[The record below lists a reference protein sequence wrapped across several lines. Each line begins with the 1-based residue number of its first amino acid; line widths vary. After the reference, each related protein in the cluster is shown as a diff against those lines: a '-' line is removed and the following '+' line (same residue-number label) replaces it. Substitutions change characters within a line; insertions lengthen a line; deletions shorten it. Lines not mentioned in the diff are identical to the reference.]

1 MTDLDHPICEGV
13 TDFVAYDEQHYVLYD
28 AHKGAKM
35 ILKNRGSDGRES
47 CAGYVYQHGKGRVCY
62 LAPGHVPV
70 TSQELAVACD

>member
-1 MTDLDHPICEGV
+1 
-13 TDFVAYDEQHYVLYD
+13 LYD

-70 TSQELAVACD
+70 TSQELAPGCL